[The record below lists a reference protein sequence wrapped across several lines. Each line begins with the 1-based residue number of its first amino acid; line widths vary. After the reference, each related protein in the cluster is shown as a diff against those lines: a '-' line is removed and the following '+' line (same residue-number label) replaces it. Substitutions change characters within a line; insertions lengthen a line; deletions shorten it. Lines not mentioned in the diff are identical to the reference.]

1 MPPPPPL
8 PKARKSDLRKPKR
21 AAAQKATRR
30 KVAEPSA
37 YTVFI
42 SHSSKELWIA
52 EQIAKEIE
60 LLGAKSWLD
69 KKDLRGGDEIR
80 RTVKRGIRSSQEA
93 VILLSAQSI
102 TSQWVIFEVGVAYAY
117 GKRITLIL
125 NNIAP
130 NSLAPMQGV
139 KAIDLNDFDDFLL
152 ELTERATRKRSV
164 GK

>member
-1 MPPPPPL
+1 M
-8 PKARKSDLRKPKR
+8 
-21 AAAQKATRR
+21 QKATRR

-52 EQIAKEIE
+52 GQIAKEIE

-117 GKRITLIL
+117 
-125 NNIAP
+125 
-130 NSLAPMQGV
+130 
-139 KAIDLNDFDDFLL
+139 
-152 ELTERATRKRSV
+152 
-164 GK
+164 

>member
-1 MPPPPPL
+1 LPPPPPL
-8 PKARKSDLRKPKR
+8 PKARKFDLRKPKR
-21 AAAQKATRR
+21 AAAQKATRH

-52 EQIAKEIE
+52 GQIAKEVE

-69 KKDLRGGDEIR
+69 KKDLH
-80 RTVKRGIRSSQEA
+80 
-93 VILLSAQSI
+93 
-102 TSQWVIFEVGVAYAY
+102 

-130 NSLAPMQGV
+130 DSLAPMQGV
-139 KAIDLNDFDDFLL
+139 KY
-152 ELTERATRKRSV
+152 
-164 GK
+164 